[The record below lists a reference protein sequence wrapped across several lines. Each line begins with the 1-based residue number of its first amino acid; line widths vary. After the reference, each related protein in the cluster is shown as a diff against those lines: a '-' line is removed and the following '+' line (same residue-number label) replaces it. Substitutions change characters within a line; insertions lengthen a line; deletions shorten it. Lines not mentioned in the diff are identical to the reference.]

1 MKRRVVCISHNTG
14 AGGSEIGRLV
24 AQRLGFRYVDED
36 LVAHA
41 AAKGGVAPS
50 DIADEERR
58 KSFLSRLL
66 NELARGG
73 SAEAWAALGY
83 VPSDA
88 ERGPTSDEV
97 RRLLRE
103 AIEETAARGDAVIV
117 SHAASHAISARS
129 DPLRVFVTASPQTRI
144 TRLCDVDRLEE
155 PSAARAIKEADAA
168 RADYLKRFHEVD
180 AEEPTQYDIV
190 LNTDQLSIEEA
201 AELVSAAA
209 STAV

>member
-41 AAKGGVAPS
+41 A
-50 DIADEERR
+50 
-58 KSFLSRLL
+58 
-66 NELARGG
+66 
-73 SAEAWAALGY
+73 
-83 VPSDA
+83 
-88 ERGPTSDEV
+88 
-97 RRLLRE
+97 
-103 AIEETAARGDAVIV
+103 
-117 SHAASHAISARS
+117 SHAISARS
-129 DPLRVFVTASPQTRI
+129 DALRVFVTASPQTRI